1 MKTILSGV
9 VAFAAVGA
17 AVATSAP
24 AADAQAGFYGAIA
37 VGNNGRYSISN
48 NYGSY
53 NAAEI
58 NAVNSCGPGCSV
70 SISWRNGCGVLAR
83 SSTHWSSAA
92 RSSYPEARDAALSRV
107 FGGRVVN
114 WRCTQGYSS

>member
-1 MKTILSGV
+1 MKNFLTT
-9 VAFAAVGA
+9 
-17 AVATSAP
+17 AVAVAAAGVALATAAP
-24 AADAQAGFYGAIA
+24 AAQAQAGFYGAIA
-37 VGNNGRYSISN
+37 VGSNGRYSISN

-83 SSTHWSSAA
+83 SRTHWSSA
-92 RSSYPEARDAALSRV
+92 SSSNYPAARDTALSRV
-107 FGGRVVN
+107 YGGYVVN